1 MSDSKQIWSP
11 TNLIAVGLLTLSSIW
26 LAWWFYDRSNYV
38 YVSDARISS
47 TMINVSSRIP
57 GWVVDF
63 PLEEGKRVSQGEMLV
78 KIDARD
84 TELQLKEIEA
94 RLQTWVAEY
103 DKRRLE
109 LVLAEKQTASAL
121 ATEQS
126 VLEAAQAQL
135 SGALVDRNRTEKE
148 FTRARSLLT
157 DKLISEETFDQREA
171 SFHQAKETESRQRAE
186 VSAARARVLSAEAN
200 LARLDVLNKELEIA
214 QQKRKELEAERD
226 RLAMRLSD
234 HVILSQIPGVVDET
248 FINPGEYVYPGQRIL
263 MLHNPENIWVKANVK
278 ETDIRNVKVGN
289 PVQVSVDAYPGYAL
303 EGVVTS
309 IGESATSQ
317 FAMLPSPNPSGNF
330 TKTTQ
335 RLEVRIDLKDTAELA
350 LKPGMMVELQIPI
363 SS

>member
-1 MSDSKQIWSP
+1 M
-11 TNLIAVGLLTLSSIW
+11 
-26 LAWWFYDRSNYV
+26 
-38 YVSDARISS
+38 
-47 TMINVSSRIP
+47 
-57 GWVVDF
+57 
-63 PLEEGKRVSQGEMLV
+63 
-78 KIDARD
+78 
-84 TELQLKEIEA
+84 
-94 RLQTWVAEY
+94 
-103 DKRRLE
+103 
-109 LVLAEKQTASAL
+109 
-121 ATEQS
+121 
-126 VLEAAQAQL
+126 
-135 SGALVDRNRTEKE
+135 VDRNRTEKE

-263 MLHNPENIWVKANVK
+263 MLHNPENVWVKANVK

-350 LKPGMMVELQIPI
+350 LKPGMMVELQTPI